1 MGAGIVGQSVVKLPM
16 DRVWSS
22 PPGADTMSQSPSSS
36 AGDPTGPDRRRYP
49 RFDATGR
56 VVGTLLT
63 VDLPV
68 RIRDIGFGGFAIET
82 VDPVTPGQLHK
93 VRLTTVDDRSVVVEA
108 MTLHCR
114 PSCAPDG
121 SPRYVTGLSFTSPE
135 SPETQRAVGLIIES
149 VTSLQIHDA

>member
-1 MGAGIVGQSVVKLPM
+1 MTQSQAG
-16 DRVWSS
+16 
-22 PPGADTMSQSPSSS
+22 PPGEPS
-36 AGDPTGPDRRRYP
+36 GPDRRRYP

-63 VDLPV
+63 IDLPV

-82 VDPVTPGQLHK
+82 VDPVTPGQVHQ
-93 VRLTTVDDRSVVVEA
+93 VRLTTVDDRSVIVEA
-108 MTLHCR
+108 KTLHCR

-121 SPRYVTGLSFTSPE
+121 SPRYVTGLAFTSAE
-135 SPETQRAVGLIIES
+135 SPETQRAVGRIIES